1 MRFLIEAGATKN
13 AADMPPFRSRFES
26 LGVDLPRSNLSTRD
40 LMNSLKHR
48 VRLDLENLTGISERR
63 KCAPGEDT
71 LTLAA
76 GAAKDCLSRSR
87 YSADDIEMIINCS
100 ISKSIE
106 GSLVIEPLIS
116 MFVKERIGA
125 RNART
130 LDISNACAGMFTGVY
145 IMNNLIKRGIIK
157 KGMVVSGEHITPI
170 SDSAVRFV
178 RTIASKQMASLT
190 VGDAGAAVMMERV
203 EDGSDGLTLS
213 GFTTFSKFSD
223 LCIGKPCKRAP
234 GAYMV
239 AQARKIHR
247 AAKEVSPPILSNALK
262 EADAGLGDF
271 DHLIPH
277 QTSERSIMSGVRQMT
292 KIFGAAPKNTIINL
306 KNYGNTA
313 STTHFLALYK
323 NIVDGVIKKGDRMI
337 MVSHASGLVMA
348 IMMFTMDLA
357 VDKYV
362 K

>member
-1 MRFLIEAGATKN
+1 MTGPRGKDRKN
-13 AADMPPFRSRFES
+13 GPPSYRSRFES
-26 LGVDLPRSNLSTRD
+26 LGVELPETNLTTKE

-48 VRLDLENLTGISERR
+48 VRLDLENITGISERR

-76 GAAKDCLSRSR
+76 GAAKECLSHSK
-87 YSADDIEMIINCS
+87 YKAEDLELIINCS

-106 GSLVIEPLIS
+106 GSMVIEPLIC
-116 MFVKERIGA
+116 MHVKEAIGA
-125 RNART
+125 HNART

-145 IMNNLIKRGIIK
+145 IMNNFIKRGIIK

-190 VGDAGAAVMMERV
+190 VGDAGAAVIMERV
-203 EDGSDGLTLS
+203 EDGSQGLTLS
-213 GFTTFSKFSD
+213 GYTTFSKYSD
-223 LCIGKPCKRAP
+223 LCIGKPCRRAP
-234 GAYMV
+234 GAFMV
-239 AQARKIHR
+239 AEARKIHR
-247 AAKEVSPPILSNALK
+247 AAKEVSPPILEIALN

-277 QTSERSIMSGVRQMT
+277 QTSERSIMSGVRQMG
-292 KIFGAAPKNTIINL
+292 KIFGASPKNTIINL

-323 NIVDGVIKKGDRMI
+323 NIADGVIKKGDRMI
-337 MVSHASGLVMA
+337 MVSHASGLIMA
-348 IMMFTMDLA
+348 IMMFTMDLE
-357 VDKYV
+357 VESYV
-362 K
+362 G